1 MKCKVVELDSYNI
14 HFIKTKKFKTI
25 DVRLVFIDKFNKED
39 ITKRNALFDN
49 LLYSTKEYKT
59 KRLMNIKCQE
69 LYSASLYAS
78 NMRLGNYLISKI
90 GISFLNP
97 KYTEQGMLIESL
109 DLLKEVIFNP
119 NIVDGGFDK
128 ETFAIVKKDLEN
140 EAKTIKEQPRAYA
153 ITRLFENMSTHLPY
167 RYHGYSYPQD
177 LENLDEKKLYE
188 YYQHFF
194 KSNSIEIFVVGDFDL
209 DEMEKI
215 IREKFVFVV
224 KKKKIDNIIVQQD
237 KIRLRSK
244 KVVEESNNIQSNL
257 VVGLKTKDLTEFEEK
272 YVVSLYSLLLGGYTD
287 SLLMQNVRE
296 NESLVYYINSHLN
309 KVDNLIIIKS
319 GFAFKNFEKVIKL
332 IKKTIKQ
339 IGEGNFDENSIH
351 KYQFEYITS
360 LNYLESMPSGLMDLD
375 LMNYLGVSDSIEMR
389 KQEIM
394 KVTKKDIQE
403 LNKKIFLDTIYLLRG
418 E

>member
-1 MKCKVVELDSYNI
+1 
-14 HFIKTKKFKTI
+14 
-25 DVRLVFIDKFNKED
+25 
-39 ITKRNALFDN
+39 
-49 LLYSTKEYKT
+49 
-59 KRLMNIKCQE
+59 
-69 LYSASLYAS
+69 
-78 NMRLGNYLISKI
+78 
-90 GISFLNP
+90 
-97 KYTEQGMLIESL
+97 
-109 DLLKEVIFNP
+109 
-119 NIVDGGFDK
+119 
-128 ETFAIVKKDLEN
+128 
-140 EAKTIKEQPRAYA
+140 
-153 ITRLFENMSTHLPY
+153 
-167 RYHGYSYPQD
+167 
-177 LENLDEKKLYE
+177 
-188 YYQHFF
+188 
-194 KSNSIEIFVVGDFDL
+194 
-209 DEMEKI
+209 
-215 IREKFVFVV
+215 
-224 KKKKIDNIIVQQD
+224 
-237 KIRLRSK
+237 
-244 KVVEESNNIQSNL
+244 
-257 VVGLKTKDLTEFEEK
+257 
-272 YVVSLYSLLLGGYTD
+272 
-287 SLLMQNVRE
+287 MQNVRE